1 MRRQRRRERKVDG
14 SDVNSN
20 DMTSDTLM
28 GESSLTPSK
37 PITISNTMENNSISS
52 NIGAA
57 RRTNNRRRRPRRYHM
72 MCITIYTLAITLFT
86 FANAFNNIAMFSTRR
101 GRGNLHIKPSTNR
114 ILGSSS
120 RHKSSISNQSQ
131 MNTNLVRSHNI
142 AFTSLK
148 MSDMD
153 VQSQQTEQSNVED
166 EDEWRTVLAA
176 FQMYKAAYGDLKVP
190 SRFIVPG
197 MAPWP
202 GKFALL
208 FTYYDP
214 ELLILTNLFAQ

>member
-1 MRRQRRRERKVDG
+1 MRRQRRREKVDG
-14 SDVNSN
+14 SH
-20 DMTSDTLM
+20 DMTSSSDYLM
-28 GESSLTPSK
+28 GESSIQTE
-37 PITISNTMENNSISS
+37 PITIDNTIDNDSKDISNLI
-52 NIGAA
+52 AA
-57 RRTNNRRRRPRRYHM
+57 RRTNNRRRRPIRYHM

-86 FANAFNNIAMFSTRR
+86 FANAFNNVAMFSTRI
-101 GRGNLHIKPSTNR
+101 GRGNLQINPSTNR
-114 ILGSSS
+114 ILGSPN
-120 RHKSSISNQSQ
+120 RHKSTISNKLQI
-131 MNTNLVRSHNI
+131 NTRKHI

-202 GKFALL
+202 GKFTLM
-208 FTYYDP
+208 
-214 ELLILTNLFAQ
+214 

>member
-1 MRRQRRRERKVDG
+1 MRRQRSKLMD
-14 SDVNSN
+14 DDDITDNN
-20 DMTSDTLM
+20 LM
-28 GESSLTPSK
+28 GESSIPTEPT
-37 PITISNTMENNSISS
+37 ITINNTVENDSIDISS
-52 NIGAA
+52 NLGAA

-86 FANAFNNIAMFSTRR
+86 FANAFNNIAMFSTRI
-101 GRGNLHIKPSTNR
+101 GRGNLQIKSSTN
-114 ILGSSS
+114 IKLGSSN
-120 RHKSSISNQSQ
+120 RHKSTISNQLQ
-131 MNTNLVRSHNI
+131 INTKLVPSHNI

-202 GKFALL
+202 GKLL
-208 FTYYDP
+208 
-214 ELLILTNLFAQ
+214 

>member
-1 MRRQRRRERKVDG
+1 MRRQRREIRKLM
-14 SDVNSN
+14 SDVNSH
-20 DMTSDTLM
+20 DMTSSSDNLM
-28 GESSLTPSK
+28 GESSIPTE
-37 PITISNTMENNSISS
+37 PITISTTVENNSNSIDMISS
-52 NIGAA
+52 SAQ
-57 RRTNNRRRRPRRYHM
+57 RDTNRKRRPRRYHM
-72 MCITIYTLAITLFT
+72 MCITIYTLAIITLK
-86 FANAFNNIAMFSTRR
+86 FANAFNNIAMFSTRL
-101 GRGNLHIKPSTNR
+101 GRGNLQNKPSSN
-114 ILGSSS
+114 
-120 RHKSSISNQSQ
+120 RHKSSISNQLQ
-131 MNTNLVRSHNI
+131 MNTKLVRSRNI

-202 GKFALL
+202 GKLLWCYIYVCITKERQNLTFAS
-208 FTYYDP
+208 YSYVP
-214 ELLILTNLFAQ
+214 